1 MSDEH
6 AQRQSALIEAIGDT
20 YAEACPGS
28 GKTWVILERYLLRS
42 HEETRKG
49 VALVSFTN
57 AAIDEI
63 RRRAKADVQLL
74 KSPNFVGTFDA
85 FLHRFVVTPGYLMR
99 FGKRPRYCESWS
111 QLELHEVRVKKASL
125 SLDDFIFDANG
136 NAEINWNQVPNR
148 YKSSIIASQST
159 LEKMATSW
167 YNSLVSGGLLSSD
180 FARQLTKSFLLD
192 PKIGPVIRRR
202 IAGRFAEIM
211 VDEGQDCGEEEIA
224 VLNSLHS
231 DGVVI
236 FFVAD
241 PDQAI
246 FEFRRST
253 PQLVADFAA
262 TLPPAARLDGNR
274 RCSPA
279 ICAIAN
285 SLRTGSNID
294 QAIGE
299 SKDCAYPVFLIAAGE
314 PDAIRDQF
322 RSLLSKLGVS
332 PEESIVLSHSRSRA
346 NRVAGV
352 AAESTQGNS
361 QLLHLADA
369 VAVFRSQPLPR
380 ARRHAIHHLEK
391 TVARAFS
398 YELGNRTI
406 EIACDE
412 GLIDARWL
420 RRAAYQLAT
429 TVRDP
434 VTVTAREFQEDVV
447 KALRE
452 VDQPAGTVRVSVPQK
467 WPTPH
472 DAKAWGSLGSS
483 QGIRDGSILKAST
496 IHGVKGME
504 FSAVLLALPSKLL
517 KDDEGWTVFDDWEKN
532 RKSEPKRV
540 LYVGATRAQRILALA
555 VSPAQA
561 ERVSSILKRD
571 GVPTQRLDSQSTVV

>member
-6 AQRQSALIEAIGDT
+6 AQRQSALIEAVGDT

-28 GKTWVILERYLLRS
+28 GKTWVILERYLRRS

-85 FLHRFVVTPGYLMR
+85 FLHRFIVTPGYLMR

-111 QLELHEVRVKKASL
+111 QLELHEVRDKKASL

-136 NAEINWNQVPNR
+136 NAQINWNRVSNQNR
-148 YKSSIIASQST
+148 SSITASQSA
-159 LEKMATSW
+159 LEKMATSRF
-167 YNSLVSGGLLSSD
+167 NSLVSGGLLSSD
-180 FARQLTKSFLLD
+180 FARQLAKSFLLD
-192 PKIGPVIRRR
+192 PKIGPVIRRH
-202 IAGRFAEIM
+202 ITGRFAEMM

-224 VLNSLHS
+224 ILTSLHS
-231 DGVVI
+231 EGVVI

-253 PQLVADFAA
+253 PQLVADFTA

-279 ICAIAN
+279 ICSIAN
-285 SLRTGSNID
+285 SLRAGNHAD
-294 QAIGE
+294 QAIGA
-299 SKDCAYPVFLIAAGE
+299 SKDYAQPVFLIVAGK
-314 PDAIRDQF
+314 PDVIRDQF
-322 RSLLSKLGVS
+322 RSLLNRLGIS
-332 PEESIVLSHSRSRA
+332 PEGSIVLAHSKSRA
-346 NRVAGV
+346 YKVAGV
-352 AAESTQGNS
+352 AAESTHS
-361 QLLHLADA
+361 DSKLLRMADA
-369 VAVFRSQPLPR
+369 VAVLRSQPLPR
-380 ARRHAIHHLEK
+380 ARRQAIHQLEK
-391 TVARAFS
+391 AVARAFS
-398 YELGNRTI
+398 YELDKHTI
-406 EIACDE
+406 ENACDD

-434 VTVTAREFQEDVV
+434 VKVTARQFQEDVI
-447 KALRE
+447 KALGE
-452 VDQPAGTVRVSVPQK
+452 VDQPAGTVRVSVGQK
-467 WPTPH
+467 WPIPH
-472 DAKAWGSLGSS
+472 GAKVWNSLGSA
-483 QGIRDGSILKAST
+483 QGIGDGSSFKAST

-504 FSAVLLALPSKLL
+504 FSSVLLALPSQLL
-517 KDDEGWTVFDDWEKN
+517 KDDEGWTVLDDWEKN
-532 RKSEPKRV
+532 RNSEPKRV
-540 LYVGATRAQRILALA
+540 LYVGATRAQLVLALA

-561 ERVSSILKRD
+561 EKVSSILKRD
-571 GVPTQRLDSQSTVV
+571 GVPMQRVDGKATDV